1 MPSRLKD
8 KVLCVLCVLTFMYYT
23 VYYFTGIFYAVVR
36 QNQQIVKTIPL
47 FCRIYQTDCSPSLLP
62 TIRRRKEKRKKE
74 KKKQQHNNNEPVMK
88 AIVIRTLFYLTLKI
102 MSFSFPQ
109 TSKQTKSQKPILSY
123 KQLGLWLA
131 LRKPEKTK
139 AQGTRRD

>member
-1 MPSRLKD
+1 
-8 KVLCVLCVLTFMYYT
+8 MYYT

-62 TIRRRKEKRKKE
+62 TSEEEKE
-74 KKKQQHNNNEPVMK
+74 KKKDKKKHQHNNNQPVMK
-88 AIVIRTLFYLTLKI
+88 AIVIQTLCYLTLKI
-102 MSFSFPQ
+102 MSFSFLQ
-109 TSKQTKSQKPILSY
+109 TSKQTKSKKAILSY

>member
-47 FCRIYQTDCSPSLLP
+47 FCRIYQTDCSPSPLP
-62 TIRRRKEKRKKE
+62 TSEEEKE
-74 KKKQQHNNNEPVMK
+74 KKKDKKKHQHNNNQPVMK
-88 AIVIRTLFYLTLKI
+88 AIVIQTLCYLTLKI

-109 TSKQTKSQKPILSY
+109 TSKQTKSKKAILSY